1 MKLRSLLVTL
11 AALCVGTAAHA
22 DEGMWLYSA
31 PPRAQIKAKYGFD
44 LTDAWL
50 DHVRLSSVR
59 FNSGG
64 SASFV
69 SGEGLVITNHHVAAD
84 SLQKMG
90 SQKNNYLRDGFYAK
104 TAAEEI
110 KCNDLEVNVLQ
121 SIEDVTSPP
130 ALLPSSPSFEAY
142 GRLFRDNPMLSY
154 LLNSTIVSGLAVI
167 ANLVFC
173 SLAAYPLARMR
184 FAGRGLVLALVVATI
199 LIPFQV
205 VMIPLYLL
213 MVQVG
218 LRNTLWALIIPQAA
232 TAFGIFLLRQSFLGV
247 PVELEEAARS
257 DGCTSIGEWW
267 NVMLPAARADLITL
281 AMFVFIGTWSD
292 FLWPL
297 VILDD
302 PKLYTL
308 PLGLQQLASSFSLDW
323 RLVAAGSVVSIL
335 PVLVI
340 FIGLQRYILPSA
352 SGDAVKG

>member
-1 MKLRSLLVTL
+1 MSELTSGRSRSLAASALQLVLLLLVAL
-11 AALCVGTAAHA
+11 AMLVPLF
-22 DEGMWLYSA
+22 WL
-31 PPRAQIKAKYGFD
+31 
-44 LTDAWL
+44 
-50 DHVRLSSVR
+50 
-59 FNSGG
+59 
-64 SASFV
+64 V
-69 SGEGLVITNHHVAAD
+69 ST
-84 SLQKMG
+84 SLKG
-90 SQKNNYLRDGFYAK
+90 P
-104 TAAEEI
+104 AEDI
-110 KCNDLEVNVLQ
+110 F
-121 SIEDVTSPP
+121 TTPP
-130 ALLPSSPSFEAY
+130 ALLPSQPSLEAY
-142 GRLFRDNPMLSY
+142 GRLFRDNPMLGY
-154 LLNSTIVSGLAVI
+154 IVNSTIVSGLAVL
-167 ANLVFC
+167 ANLLFC

-213 MVQVG
+213 MVQLG
-218 LRNTLWALIIPQAA
+218 LRNTLWALILPQAA
-232 TAFGIFLLRQSFLGV
+232 TAFGIFLLRQSFAGV
-247 PVELEEAARS
+247 PVDLEEAARI
-257 DGCTSIGEWW
+257 DGCTPVGEWW
-267 NVMLPAARADLITL
+267 NVMIPAARADLITL

-335 PVLVI
+335 PVLLL

>member
-1 MKLRSLLVTL
+1 MAEPISGRSRSLAASALQLAVLLLLALAVLVPL
-11 AALCVGTAAHA
+11 F
-22 DEGMWLYSA
+22 WL
-31 PPRAQIKAKYGFD
+31 
-44 LTDAWL
+44 
-50 DHVRLSSVR
+50 
-59 FNSGG
+59 
-64 SASFV
+64 V
-69 SGEGLVITNHHVAAD
+69 ST
-84 SLQKMG
+84 SLKG
-90 SQKNNYLRDGFYAK
+90 P
-104 TAAEEI
+104 AEDI
-110 KCNDLEVNVLQ
+110 F
-121 SIEDVTSPP
+121 TMPP
-130 ALLPSSPSFEAY
+130 ALLPSQPSLDAY
-142 GRLFRDNPMLSY
+142 RRLFNDNPMLGY
-154 LLNSTIVSGLAVI
+154 LLNSTVVSALAVL
-167 ANLVFC
+167 ANLLFC

-213 MVQVG
+213 MVQLG

-232 TAFGIFLLRQSFLGV
+232 TAFGIYLLRQSFAGV
-247 PVELEEAARS
+247 PVELEEAARI
-257 DGCTSIGEWW
+257 DGCSPVGEWW

-323 RLVAAGSVVSIL
+323 RLVAAGAVVSIL
-335 PVLVI
+335 PVLLL

>member
-1 MKLRSLLVTL
+1 LKNRSRALGANALQLVLLLLL
-11 AALCVGTAAHA
+11 ALGILVPLL
-22 DEGMWLYSA
+22 WL
-31 PPRAQIKAKYGFD
+31 
-44 LTDAWL
+44 
-50 DHVRLSSVR
+50 
-59 FNSGG
+59 
-64 SASFV
+64 V
-69 SGEGLVITNHHVAAD
+69 ST
-84 SLQKMG
+84 SLKG
-90 SQKNNYLRDGFYAK
+90 P
-104 TAAEEI
+104 AENI
-110 KCNDLEVNVLQ
+110 F
-121 SIEDVTSPP
+121 TSPP
-130 ALLPSSPSFEAY
+130 ALLPSHPRLEAY
-142 GRLFRDNPMLSY
+142 GRLFRDNPMGTY

-167 ANLVFC
+167 ANLIFC

-257 DGCTSIGEWW
+257 DGCSPIGEWW
-267 NVMLPAARADLITL
+267 NVMIPAARADLITL